1 LELSEKRNVSKL
13 IYRSSSHTLFT
24 ADFGSEVRFH
34 LRLPGSGLGEVD
46 YPHLY
51 PSPPQDVPDIY
62 DHTSPSSASSR
73 SFSNPEQTH
82 MDRQNLQLAWYFY
95 LAEIAMKRKLNNL
108 LVWRYDTRSGG
119 ELLDQKGKDLRLQRN
134 VVEFERQ
141 NEDWSVHLRTGATL
155 VCKD

>member
-1 LELSEKRNVSKL
+1 
-13 IYRSSSHTLFT
+13 
-24 ADFGSEVRFH
+24 
-34 LRLPGSGLGEVD
+34 
-46 YPHLY
+46 
-51 PSPPQDVPDIY
+51 
-62 DHTSPSSASSR
+62 
-73 SFSNPEQTH
+73 

-141 NEDWSVHLRTGATL
+141 NEDWSVHLRTGAML